1 MVVMTKVGFKPNG
14 RLIPTHFI
22 NDTSLSYAEKG
33 VLASLYCDVEIT
45 DKDIFN
51 SLISKGYIE
60 KSKKGEFI
68 VKSIPKHPDGEIIL
82 IEEVP
87 KKEKKPN
94 LMTKC
99 IDEIKNFTNDEALQ
113 NVLKQYLFLRLNPA
127 KESRLYGHKLTFYKF
142 TRLLA
147 DLKNMRGNKIDI
159 VNRSIDK
166 EWAIFVDIASKD
178 NTDSSTLTDSERN
191 KLDRSVSF

>member
-33 VLASLYCDVEIT
+33 VLASLYCDVEIN
-45 DKDIFN
+45 DADIFN

-68 VKSIPKHPDGEIIL
+68 VKTLPKPPEGEIIL

-99 IDEIKNFTNDEALQ
+99 IDEIKNFTKDEALQ
-113 NVLKQYLFLRLNPA
+113 NVLKQYLFLRLNPS
-127 KESRLYGHKLTFYKF
+127 KESRLYGNKLTFYKF
-142 TRLLA
+142 TRLLN

-159 VNRSIDK
+159 VNRSIKK
-166 EWAIFVDIASKD
+166 EWAIFVDTASKD

>member
-33 VLASLYCDVEIT
+33 VLASLYCDVEVDDT
-45 DKDIFN
+45 DIFN

-68 VKSIPKHPDGEIIL
+68 VKSIPKQPDGEIIL

-127 KESRLYGHKLTFYKF
+127 KESRLYGNKLTFYKF
-142 TRLLA
+142 TRLLD

-159 VNRSIDK
+159 VNRSIKK
-166 EWAIFVDIASKD
+166 EWAIFVDTASKD

-191 KLDRSVSF
+191 RLDRSVSF

>member
-1 MVVMTKVGFKPNG
+1 MTKVGFKPNG

-33 VLASLYCDVEIT
+33 VLASLYCDVEVDDT
-45 DKDIFN
+45 DIFN

-68 VKSIPKHPDGEIIL
+68 VKSIPKQPDGEIIL

-127 KESRLYGHKLTFYKF
+127 KESRLYGNKLTFYKF
-142 TRLLA
+142 TRLLD

-159 VNRSIDK
+159 VNRSIKK
-166 EWAIFVDIASKD
+166 EWAIFVDTASKD

-191 KLDRSVSF
+191 RLDRSVSF